1 MSMESSTTSA
11 ASDIASPGK
20 DRPPRAD
27 TNKALWPPTRERLT
41 PRLLRSRKRGE
52 WSGLVAQLGVFDV
65 HVLEFAG
72 FEYLAAF
79 HALDEF
85 RILFAGDDL
94 HTRMLACHVGSL
106 LGDLRELG
114 WSHKS
119 GTVSPAEW
127 GQNYPKFSVF

>member
-1 MSMESSTTSA
+1 MAVTPVPIKA
-11 ASDIASPGK
+11 DKGNGQPGLK
-20 DRPPRAD
+20 FVFE
-27 TNKALWPPTRERLT
+27 LG
-41 PRLLRSRKRGE
+41 LL
-52 WSGLVAQLGVFDV
+52 DV

-72 FEYLAAF
+72 FENLAAF